1 MPSNYFL
8 GSPTQV
14 QDTFESALDTPL
26 LDADYSRLSYD
37 LGEKTALTG
46 VLAGSFVTGV
56 DKVSYEEARKEAE
69 LVGVPGLDFT
79 QYTDGS
85 VDRERLT
92 YQIQRQK
99 ELREIQTQLDRGA
112 GTTSSYL
119 NGVGSWLGAIAS
131 DRLEIAS
138 MLIPVGRVAGT
149 AVKGATMTERLA
161 ARGVMGFKE
170 GAISAAAIEPLY
182 AMGATDSG
190 DDYDIYDSFTNV
202 AFSGA
207 AGSVL
212 GSAGGFIADS
222 FKARKLGGIPSAL
235 SPEDEIKILNTA
247 AAQLETT
254 GRLDVSDLMNS
265 TYLKNT
271 GHSFDDI
278 IQNPELRNII
288 NEPGG
293 LIKLNRL
300 TDDVIQGRVFT
311 DDPEFAVKYQDLVN
325 EVETLRVQV
334 EKGFEP
340 IEPEPTK
347 YDRALTEPTNL
358 ALKKESQ
365 DYAKYKQL
373 MVDASSTKDQ
383 RILKKLN
390 REAEELNTRHDG
402 KLKLEYDKSVN
413 NVAVQ
418 RAEFEAQQT
427 RLQSLEADV
436 EGLTTDLNQ
445 RKLLKRLEMENDA
458 KIKQD
463 QARDFMLSSNNRM
476 LEDLDRKANEITL
489 EAKSIK
495 DIETLDDISRQMDD
509 ILTSFKDEVKRYKE
523 RTGVELEIDEPEID
537 IQTVK
542 TATREIAEC
551 MVKNGF

>member
-1 MPSNYFL
+1 L
-8 GSPTQV
+8 Q
-14 QDTFESALDTPL
+14 LH
-26 LDADYSRLSYD
+26 
-37 LGEKTALTG
+37 LT
-46 VLAGSFVTGV
+46 
-56 DKVSYEEARKEAE
+56 
-69 LVGVPGLDFT
+69 
-79 QYTDGS
+79 
-85 VDRERLT
+85 
-92 YQIQRQK
+92 
-99 ELREIQTQLDRGA
+99 EIQTQLDRGA

-138 MLIPVGRVAGT
+138 MLIPVGRVAGS

-182 AMGATDSG
+182 AMGAIDSG

-207 AGSVL
+207 AGGVL

-271 GHSFDDI
+271 GHSFDDL

-300 TDDVIQGRVFT
+300 TDDVIQGRIFT

-340 IEPEPTK
+340 IKPEPTK
-347 YDRALTEPTNL
+347 YDRALTEPTNP
-358 ALKKESQ
+358 ALKKEAQ

-373 MVDASSTKDQ
+373 MIDASSTKDQ

-413 NVAVQ
+413 DVAVQ

-436 EGLTTDLNQ
+436 QGLTADLNQ

-458 KIKQD
+458 KLKQD
-463 QARDFMLSSNNRM
+463 QARDFMLSSNNRV
-476 LEDLDRKANEITL
+476 LEDLERKANEITL
-489 EAKSIK
+489 EAKSVK
-495 DIETLDDISRQMDD
+495 DVETLDDMSRQMDD

-523 RTGVELEIDEPEID
+523 RTGIELEVDEPEID

>member
-14 QDTFESALDTPL
+14 QDTFESALDTSL
-26 LDADYSRLSYD
+26 LDADYSRLSYE

-46 VLAGSFVTGV
+46 VLAGSFVTSG
-56 DKVSYEEARKEAE
+56 DKVSYEDARKEAE
-69 LVGVPGLDFT
+69 LSGVPGLDFT

-85 VDRERLT
+85 VDRDRLT

-99 ELREIQTQLDRGA
+99 ELREIQTQLARGA

-131 DRLEIAS
+131 DPLEIAS
-138 MLIPVGRVAGT
+138 MAVPIGRVAGT

-207 AGSVL
+207 AGGVL

-271 GHSFDDI
+271 GHSFDNL

-300 TDDVIQGRVFT
+300 TDDVIQGRIFT

-334 EKGFEP
+334 ERGFEP
-340 IEPEPTK
+340 IKPEPTK
-347 YDRALTEPTNL
+347 YDRALTEPTNPT
-358 ALKKESQ
+358 LKKEAQ

-373 MVDASSTKDQ
+373 MIDASSTKDQ

-402 KLKLEYDKSVN
+402 KLKLEYDKSVDD
-413 NVAVQ
+413 VAVQ

-436 EGLTTDLNQ
+436 QGLTADLNQ
-445 RKLLKRLEMENDA
+445 RKLLKRLEMGNDA
-458 KIKQD
+458 KLKQD
-463 QARDFMLSSNNRM
+463 QARDFMLSSNNRV
-476 LEDLDRKANEITL
+476 LEDLERKANEITL
-489 EAKSIK
+489 EAKSVK
-495 DIETLDDISRQMDD
+495 DLETLDDMSKQMDD

-523 RTGVELEIDEPEID
+523 RTGVELEVDEPEID

>member
-8 GSPTQV
+8 GSPNQV

-26 LDADYSRLSYD
+26 LDSDYSRLSYEI
-37 LGEKTALTG
+37 GEKTALTG
-46 VLAGSFVTGV
+46 VLAGSFVTGG
-56 DKVSYEEARKEAE
+56 DRLSYDDAKREAE
-69 LVGVPGLDFT
+69 LSGVPGLDFT

-85 VDRERLT
+85 VDRDRLT

-112 GTTSSYL
+112 ATTSGYL
-119 NGVGSWLGAIAS
+119 KGVGSWLGAIAS

-138 MLIPVGRVAGT
+138 MLIPVGRVAGS

-202 AFSGA
+202 AFSGI
-207 AGSVL
+207 AGGVL
-212 GSAGGFIADS
+212 GSSGGFIADS

-271 GHSFDDI
+271 GHSFDDL

-293 LIKLNRL
+293 LIKLNRI
-300 TDDVIQGRVFT
+300 TDDAIQGLIFT

-340 IEPEPTK
+340 IKPEPTK
-347 YDRALTEPTNL
+347 YDRALTEPTNP
-358 ALKKESQ
+358 ALKKEVQ

-373 MVDASSTKDQ
+373 MIDASSTKDQ
-383 RILKKLN
+383 RVLKKLN

-413 NVAVQ
+413 DVAVQ

-436 EGLTTDLNQ
+436 QGLTADLNQ

-458 KIKQD
+458 KLKQD
-463 QARDFMLSSNNRM
+463 QARDFMLSSNNRV
-476 LEDLDRKANEITL
+476 LEDLERKANEITL
-489 EAKSIK
+489 EAKSVK
-495 DIETLDDISRQMDD
+495 DVETLDDMSRQMDD

-523 RTGVELEIDEPEID
+523 RTGIELEVDEPEID

>member
-8 GSPTQV
+8 GSPNQV

-26 LDADYSRLSYD
+26 LDSDYSRLSYEI
-37 LGEKTALTG
+37 GEKTALTG
-46 VLAGSFVTGV
+46 VLAGSFVTGG
-56 DKVSYEEARKEAE
+56 DRLSYDDAKREAE
-69 LVGVPGLDFT
+69 LSGVPGLDFT

-85 VDRERLT
+85 VDRDRLT

-112 GTTSSYL
+112 ATTSGYL
-119 NGVGSWLGAIAS
+119 KGVGSWLGAIAS

-138 MLIPVGRVAGT
+138 MLIPVGRVAGS

-207 AGSVL
+207 AGGVL

-271 GHSFDDI
+271 GHSFDDL

-293 LIKLNRL
+293 LIKLNRI
-300 TDDVIQGRVFT
+300 TDDVIQGRIFT

-340 IEPEPTK
+340 IKPEPTK
-347 YDRALTEPTNL
+347 YDRVLTEPTNP
-358 ALKKESQ
+358 ALKKEAQ

-373 MVDASSTKDQ
+373 MIDASSTKDQ

-413 NVAVQ
+413 DVAVQ

-436 EGLTTDLNQ
+436 QGLTADLNQ

-458 KIKQD
+458 KLKQD
-463 QARDFMLSSNNRM
+463 QARDFMLSSNNRV
-476 LEDLDRKANEITL
+476 LEDLERKANEITL
-489 EAKSIK
+489 EAKSVK
-495 DIETLDDISRQMDD
+495 DVETLDDMSRQMDD

-523 RTGVELEIDEPEID
+523 RTGIELEVDEPEID

>member
-26 LDADYSRLSYD
+26 LDADYSRLSYE

-46 VLAGSFVTGV
+46 VLAGSFVTSG
-56 DKVSYEEARKEAE
+56 DKVSYEDARKEAE
-69 LVGVPGLDFT
+69 LSGVPGLDFT

-85 VDRERLT
+85 VDRDRLT

-131 DRLEIAS
+131 DPLEIAS
-138 MLIPVGRVAGT
+138 MVVPIGRVAGT

-207 AGSVL
+207 AGGVL

-271 GHSFDDI
+271 GHSFDDL

-300 TDDVIQGRVFT
+300 TDDVIQGRIFT

-340 IEPEPTK
+340 IKPEPTK
-347 YDRALTEPTNL
+347 YDRALTEPTNP
-358 ALKKESQ
+358 ALKKEAR

-373 MVDASSTKDQ
+373 MIDASSTKDQ

-413 NVAVQ
+413 DVAVK

-436 EGLTTDLNQ
+436 QGLTADLNQ

-458 KIKQD
+458 KLKQD
-463 QARDFMLSSNNRM
+463 QARDFMLSSNNRV
-476 LEDLDRKANEITL
+476 LEDLERKANEITL
-489 EAKSIK
+489 EAKSVK
-495 DIETLDDISRQMDD
+495 DVETLDDMSRQMDD

-523 RTGVELEIDEPEID
+523 RTGIELEVDEPEID